1 MTQHPFLSGMG
12 LGILAGA
19 ALSMAMEPKKRDLK
33 RKARKAMRTVGELA
47 DDLSDTMGF

>member
-1 MTQHPFLSGMG
+1 MTQHPFLGGMG

-33 RKARKAMRTVGELA
+33 RKARKAAKKAAKQNPTEE
-47 DDLSDTMGF
+47 SK